1 MDKLERMKE
10 LIALV
15 EKYNYAYYT
24 LDNPLVSDKEYD
36 DLYYE
41 LVRLE
46 KETGVI
52 LENSPTQKVGDVV
65 LDKFEKVTHEKK
77 LYSLNKA
84 QSFEELKSWFD
95 DMREA
100 GAKTFT
106 VEYKYDGLRVVA
118 RYDGGL
124 LKNCATRGNGIVGE
138 DITAQVR
145 TIRNVPQV
153 INYRGKVTVMGEVMM
168 RLSVLEKYN
177 KTSTEPLKNARNAA
191 AGALRNLDTRVTAS
205 RNLDAYMYDI
215 LLTDMDI
222 KTQEQVNNFLRE
234 EKFDTYNFFHIIST
248 FDELLDKINEIDNS
262 KAHLDIL
269 IDGVVIKVNDYAI
282 REKVGYTQKYPK
294 WAIAYKF
301 EAMELTSKVKD
312 IVWQVGRTGKLTP
325 VCEIEPIE
333 LAGATVTHATLNN
346 YDDIIRKD
354 VAIGSTVFVRRSNE
368 VIPEILGV
376 AEHFESSVPIVKPTH
391 CPCCGT
397 ALVYEDV
404 NIYCPF
410 DKCPDKIVA
419 KLTHFSSKNAMNIE
433 GLSDKTIRQLFDTLN
448 ITKCSHLY
456 RLTANELAILD
467 GFKSKKISNLLASI
481 ESSKKAKLSNFVY
494 ALGING
500 VGEKTAKDL
509 AKTFGTFEN
518 LKNATLEQLT
528 DIKDVGEVIAKYIVE
543 YFASEENLKTIDEL
557 FECGVTIDEGQ
568 TSTIESIFTGKAVV
582 LTGTLENMS
591 RDEASEYLERM
602 GAKVVGSVSSKTDYI
617 LAGENAGSK
626 LTKGQALGIEII
638 SLEDLL
644 REMSRVGLAR
654 K

>member
-1 MDKLERMKE
+1 MDNVQRMKE
-10 LIALV
+10 LIAII

-46 KETGVI
+46 KETGVV

-95 DMREA
+95 DMKNA
-100 GAKTFT
+100 GAETFT

-118 RYDGGL
+118 RYDDGL
-124 LKNCATRGNGIVGE
+124 LKNCATRGNGVVGE

-145 TIRNVPQV
+145 TIKNVPKS
-153 INYRGKVTVMGEVMM
+153 IGFKGKVTVMGEVMM
-168 RLSVLEKYN
+168 RLSVLDKYN
-177 KTSTEPLKNARNAA
+177 KTSNEPLKNARNAA

-205 RNLDAYMYDI
+205 RNLDAFMYDI
-215 LLTDMDI
+215 LLSDTDI
-222 KTQEQVNNFLRE
+222 RSQEQVNMFLRD

-248 FDELLDKINEIDNS
+248 FDQLIEKINEIDES
-262 KAHLDIL
+262 KSHLDIL
-269 IDGVVIKVNDYAI
+269 IDGVVIKVNDYSI
-282 REKVGYTQKYPK
+282 RDKVGYTQKYPK

-301 EAMELTSKVKD
+301 EAMELTSKVKN

-376 AEHFESSVPIVKPTH
+376 AEHFDSSEPIIKPTH
-391 CPCCGT
+391 CPCCGSE
-397 ALVYEDV
+397 LRYEDV
-404 NIYCPF
+404 NMFCPNEM
-410 DKCPDKIVA
+410 CPDKIVA
-419 KLTHFSSKNAMNIE
+419 KLTHFASKNAMNIE
-433 GLSDKTIRQLFDTLN
+433 GLSDKTIRQLYEVLN
-448 ITKCSHLY
+448 ISQFSHLY
-456 RLTANELAILD
+456 RLSANELAILD
-467 GFKSKKISNLLASI
+467 GFKFKRINNLLASI
-481 ESSKKAKLSNFVY
+481 ESSKNSKLSNFVY

-509 AKTFGTFEN
+509 AKEFGT
-518 LKNATLEQLT
+518 LKNIQSATLEQLT
-528 DIKDVGEVIAKYIVE
+528 SIKDVGGVIAGYIVE
-543 YFASEENLKTIDEL
+543 YFSNAENLAIIDEL
-557 FECGVTIDEGQ
+557 FQCGVK
-568 TSTIESIFTGKAVV
+568 IEDSNTETVDSIFSSKSIV
-582 LTGTLENMS
+582 LTGTLEGMS
-591 RDEASEYLERM
+591 RDEATAYLERM
-602 GAKVVGSVSSKTDYI
+602 GAKVVGSVSSKTDFI

-626 LTKGQALGIEII
+626 LDKGKALGIQII
-638 SLEDLL
+638 GLEELL
-644 REMSRVGLAR
+644 SEMERVGLKR
-654 K
+654 N

>member
-1 MDKLERMKE
+1 MDNVQRMKE
-10 LIALV
+10 LIAII

-46 KETGVI
+46 QETGVV

-95 DMREA
+95 DMKNA
-100 GAKTFT
+100 GAETFT

-118 RYDGGL
+118 RYDDGL
-124 LKNCATRGNGIVGE
+124 LKNCATRGNGVVGE

-145 TIRNVPQV
+145 TIKNVPKS
-153 INYRGKVTVMGEVMM
+153 IGFRGKVTVMGEVMM
-168 RLSVLEKYN
+168 RLSVLDKYN
-177 KTSTEPLKNARNAA
+177 KTSNEPLKNARNAA
-191 AGALRNLDTRVTAS
+191 AGALRNLDTKVTAS
-205 RNLDAYMYDI
+205 RNLDAFMYDI
-215 LLTDMDI
+215 LLSDMDI
-222 KTQEQVNNFLRE
+222 RSQEQANKFLRD

-248 FDELLDKINEIDNS
+248 FDQLIEKINEIDES
-262 KAHLDIL
+262 KSHLDIL
-269 IDGVVIKVNDYAI
+269 IDGVVIKVNDYAV
-282 REKVGYTQKYPK
+282 RDRVGYTQKYPK

-301 EAMELTSKVKD
+301 EAMELTSKVKN

-376 AEHFESSVPIVKPTH
+376 AEHFDSSEPIIKPTH
-391 CPCCGT
+391 CPCCGSE
-397 ALVYEDV
+397 LRYEDV
-404 NIYCPF
+404 NMFCPNEM
-410 DKCPDKIVA
+410 CPDKIVA

-433 GLSDKTIRQLFDTLN
+433 GLSDKTIRQLYEVLN
-448 ITKCSHLY
+448 ITQFSHLY
-456 RLTANELAILD
+456 RLSANELAILD
-467 GFKSKKISNLLASI
+467 GFKSKKINNLLASI
-481 ESSKKAKLSNFVY
+481 ESSKNAKLSNFVY

-509 AKTFGTFEN
+509 ANEFGT
-518 LKNATLEQLT
+518 LKNIQSATLEQLT
-528 DIKDVGEVIAKYIVE
+528 NIKDVGEVIASYIVE
-543 YFASEENLKTIDEL
+543 YFSNTENLAIIDEL
-557 FECGVTIDEGQ
+557 FQCGVKVED
-568 TSTIESIFTGKAVV
+568 SKIETVDSIFSSKSIV
-582 LTGTLENMS
+582 LTGTLDGMS
-591 RDEASEYLERM
+591 RDEATAYLERM
-602 GAKVVGSVSSKTDYI
+602 GAKVVSSVSSKTDFI

-626 LTKGQALGIEII
+626 LDKGKALGIQII
-638 SLEDLL
+638 GLEELL
-644 REMSRVGLAR
+644 SEMEHVGLKR
-654 K
+654 N

>member
-1 MDKLERMKE
+1 MDNLERMRE
-10 LIALV
+10 LIELID
-15 EKYNYAYYT
+15 KYNYAYYT
-24 LDNPLVSDKEYD
+24 LDNPLISDKEYD

-46 KETGVI
+46 KETGTI

-84 QSFEELKSWFD
+84 QSFEELQSWFD
-95 DMREA
+95 DMKNA

-118 RYDGGL
+118 RYEGGL
-124 LKNCATRGNGIVGE
+124 LKNCATRGNGLVGE

-145 TIRNVPQV
+145 TIKNVPKS
-153 INYRGKVTVMGEVMM
+153 IGFRGKVTVMGEVMM

-177 KTSTEPLKNARNAA
+177 RTSDEPLKNARNAA

-215 LLTDMDI
+215 LLSDMDI
-222 KTQEQVNNFLRE
+222 RSQEQVNNFLKE
-234 EKFDTYNFFHIIST
+234 EKFDTYNFFHIVST
-248 FDELLDKINEIDNS
+248 FDELLDRINEIDQS
-262 KAHLDIL
+262 KSHLDIL
-269 IDGVVIKVNDYAI
+269 IDGVVIKVNDYEV
-282 REKVGYTQKYPK
+282 RDRVGYTQKYPK

-376 AEHFESSVPIVKPTH
+376 AEHFDSSKPIVKPTH
-391 CPCCGT
+391 CPCCNSP
-397 ALVYEDV
+397 LVYEDV
-404 NIYCPF
+404 NIYCKN
-410 DKCPDKIVA
+410 DNCPDKIVA

-433 GLSDKTIRQLFDTLN
+433 GLSDKTIRQLYTVLN
-448 ITKCSHLY
+448 ITRCSQLY
-456 RLTANELAILD
+456 NLTASELSVLE
-467 GFKSKKISNLLASI
+467 GFKSKKIANLLDSI
-481 ESSKKAKLSNFVY
+481 ENSKHPKLGNFVY

-509 AKTFGTFEN
+509 AKTFGTFDK
-518 LKNATLEQLT
+518 LKVATVEQLT
-528 DIKDVGEVIAKYIVE
+528 AINDVGEVIARYIVDF
-543 YFASEENLKTIDEL
+543 FANENTEKLVDEL
-557 FECGVTIDEGQ
+557 FARGVEIQES
-568 TSTIESIFTGKAVV
+568 STITTQSMFTGKSVV

-591 RDEASEYLERM
+591 RDQATEHLERL
-602 GAKVVGSVSSKTDYI
+602 GAKVVGSVSSKTDFI
-617 LAGENAGSK
+617 LAGDNAGSK
-626 LTKGQALGIEII
+626 LDKGMKLGIKII
-638 SLEDLL
+638 TLDVLL
-644 REMSRVGLAR
+644 DEMNKLGI
-654 K
+654 

>member
-1 MDKLERMKE
+1 MDNLERMRE
-10 LIALV
+10 LIGLID
-15 EKYNYAYYT
+15 KYNYAYYT
-24 LDNPLVSDKEYD
+24 LDNPLISDKEYD

-46 KETGVI
+46 NETGTI

-84 QSFEELKSWFD
+84 QSFEELQSWFD
-95 DMREA
+95 DMKNA

-118 RYDGGL
+118 RYEGGL
-124 LKNCATRGNGIVGE
+124 LKNCATRGNGLVGE

-145 TIRNVPQV
+145 TIKNVPKS
-153 INYRGKVTVMGEVMM
+153 IGFRGKVTVMGEVMM

-177 KTSTEPLKNARNAA
+177 HSSDEPLKNARNAA

-205 RNLDAYMYDI
+205 RNLDAFMYDI
-215 LLTDMDI
+215 LLSDMDI
-222 KTQEQVNNFLRE
+222 HSQEQVNNFLKE
-234 EKFDTYNFFHIIST
+234 EKFDTYNFFHIVST
-248 FDELLDKINEIDNS
+248 FDELLDKINEIDKS

-269 IDGVVIKVNDYAI
+269 IDGVVIKVNDYEV
-282 REKVGYTQKYPK
+282 RDSVGYTQKYPK

-376 AEHFESSVPIVKPTH
+376 AEHFDSSKPIVKPTH
-391 CPCCGT
+391 CPCCNSP
-397 ALVYEDV
+397 LVYEDV
-404 NIYCPF
+404 NIYCKN

-433 GLSDKTIRQLFDTLN
+433 GLSDKTIRQLYTVLN
-448 ITKCSHLY
+448 ITRCSQLY
-456 RLTANELAILD
+456 NLTASELSVLE
-467 GFKSKKISNLLASI
+467 GFKSKKITNLLDSI
-481 ESSKKAKLSNFVY
+481 ENSKHPKLGNFVY

-509 AKTFGTFEN
+509 AKTFGTFEK
-518 LKNATLEQLT
+518 LKVAKVEQLT
-528 DIKDVGEVIAKYIVE
+528 AINDVGEVIAGYIVDF
-543 YFASEENLKTIDEL
+543 FASEDTEKLVDEL
-557 FECGVTIDEGQ
+557 FAGGVEIQ
-568 TSTIESIFTGKAVV
+568 ESNNITTRSMFTGKSVV

-591 RDEASEYLERM
+591 RDQATEYLERL
-602 GAKVVGSVSSKTDYI
+602 GAKIVGSVSSKTDFI
-617 LAGENAGSK
+617 LAGDNAGSK
-626 LTKGQALGIEII
+626 LDKGMKLGIKII
-638 SLEDLL
+638 TLDVLL
-644 REMSRVGLAR
+644 DEMNKLGI